1 MYNQQIY
8 TFIQVADLGSFSKAS
23 EKLFISTVSVMK
35 QINAL
40 ESHIGVKLLERTN
53 HGVFLTAAGNSIY
66 QDAKKMIQASES
78 AIQRARQIAGKEQYV
93 IRVGTSLLRPCK
105 VLIELWWKIDNGNL
119 PFQIKIV
126 PFEDDHINSTLSSLG
141 TEIDCFV
148 GPCGSI
154 QWMKQYNVHLMGM
167 YRCCVAVS
175 RKHRL
180 AKRKLLK
187 WENLYGETLVLVKRG
202 EALVLDRLRDEIE
215 AKHPQIHIMDTPNFY
230 DADVFNK
237 CEQMNYVMETLD
249 IWSEVHPSLVTIPIE
264 WDYEIPYGIV
274 YANEPSKAVMAFV
287 DAINEANGSNS
298 N

>member
-1 MYNQQIY
+1 MYNRQIY
-8 TFIQVADLGSFSKAS
+8 TFIQVADCGSFSKAA

-40 ESHIGVKLLERTN
+40 ESDIGVKLLERTN
-53 HGVFLTAAGNSIY
+53 QGVFLTAAGSSIY
-66 QDAKKMIQASES
+66 QDAKQMIQASDS
-78 AIQRARQIAGKEQYV
+78 AIQRARHIAGEEQYV

-105 VLIELWWKIDNGNL
+105 ILIDLWSKIDGGNL

-126 PFEDDHINSTLSSLG
+126 PFEDDMISTVASLG
-141 TEIDCFV
+141 KEIDCFV

-154 QWMKQYNVHLMGM
+154 QWMKQYNVQLLGM
-167 YRCCVAVS
+167 NQCCIAVS

-180 AKRKLLK
+180 AKKKLLK
-187 WENLYGETLVLVKRG
+187 WEDLYGETLMLVKRG

-215 AKHPQIHIMDTPNFY
+215 AKHPEIHIIDTPNFY

-249 IWSEVHPSLVTIPIE
+249 IWAEVHPSLVTIPVE
-264 WDYEIPYGIV
+264 WDYEIPFGIV
-274 YANEPSKAVMAFV
+274 YANEPSKAFMAFI
-287 DAINEANGSNS
+287 DTIKKANVLK
-298 N
+298 

>member
-1 MYNQQIY
+1 MYNRQIY
-8 TFIQVADLGSFSKAS
+8 TFIQVADCGSFSKSA

-53 HGVFLTAAGNSIY
+53 HGVLLTAAGRSIY
-66 QDAKKMIQASES
+66 QDARKMIQASDI
-78 AIQRARQIAGKEQYV
+78 AIEQARHIAGEEQYV

-105 VLIELWWKIDNGNL
+105 ILIDLWSKIDSGNL

-126 PFEDDHINSTLSSLG
+126 PFEDDMTSTLASLG
-141 TEIDCFV
+141 KEIDCFV

-154 QWMKQYNVHLMGM
+154 QWMKQYNVHLLGM
-167 YRCCVAVS
+167 YKCCVAVS

-180 AKRKLLK
+180 AKKKLLK
-187 WENLYGETLVLVKRG
+187 WEDLYEETLVLVKRG
-202 EALVLDRLRDEIE
+202 EALVLDRLRDDIE
-215 AKHPQIHIMDTPNFY
+215 AKHPQIHIIDTQNFY
-230 DADVFNK
+230 NTDVFNE

-249 IWSEVHPSLVTIPIE
+249 IWAEVHPSLVTIPVE

-274 YANEPSKAVMAFV
+274 YANEPSKTVISFI
-287 DAINEANGSNS
+287 DTINEATVLK
-298 N
+298 